1 MAFKVLR
8 LVALLFGLQI
18 GIAAAADD
26 FRNRDHEF
34 ASFRT
39 RIKVGVQQGVNFA
52 GHYSLIQFGCGTG
65 CTQVLV
71 TDVSTGK
78 VYSFPRGGDDN
89 MYLEL
94 NFAPKSS
101 LIVARW
107 FGGER
112 CAEEM
117 FVWRNERFDQ
127 IGKRDVGDEDACLSK
142 WPN

>member
-8 LVALLFGLQI
+8 VVALLLGLQI
-18 GIAAAADD
+18 GIAAAADYPFELYGTGAIYQGKLRYPD

-39 RIKVGVQQGVNFA
+39 RIKGGVQQGVNFA

-94 NFAPKSS
+94 NFGNYMVYK
-101 LIVARW
+101 
-107 FGGER
+107 
-112 CAEEM
+112 AE
-117 FVWRNERFDQ
+117 
-127 IGKRDVGDEDACLSK
+127 
-142 WPN
+142 